1 MMTSGTTTIHGL
13 RHLRRHHDRKHIHN
27 RKYIQNRKRYGRRSR
42 RGTSCGRHV
51 DVERVAAIMRAF
63 YCWDAELAGLT
74 NQLRAPTMTSS
85 SSELARMRCRLL
97 RRYDDCRRH
106 FIDKVFRTGHGLAIS
121 WPRQITD
128 VMDRHDYSPIYYK

>member
-1 MMTSGTTTIHGL
+1 
-13 RHLRRHHDRKHIHN
+13 
-27 RKYIQNRKRYGRRSR
+27 
-42 RGTSCGRHV
+42 
-51 DVERVAAIMRAF
+51 VERVAAIMRAF

-106 FIDKVFRTGHGLAIS
+106 FIDKVFQTG
-121 WPRQITD
+121 PD
-128 VMDRHDYSPIYYK
+128 CYYYDYNNYNNYYYY